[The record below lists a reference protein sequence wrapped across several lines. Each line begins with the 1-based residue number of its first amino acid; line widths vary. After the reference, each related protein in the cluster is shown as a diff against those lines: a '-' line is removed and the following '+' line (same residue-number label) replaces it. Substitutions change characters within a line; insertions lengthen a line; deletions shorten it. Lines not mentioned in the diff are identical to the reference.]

1 MPLHHHS
8 QIGNS
13 LLAAVF
19 VFATFGSSSKNDS
32 QLNDTSKLGI
42 LAMNCINEILSKNC
56 ISPEAT
62 DFLYQLFLNTFHLL
76 QCLLK
81 ENSDENGQLVGLDDE
96 YILKFTEF
104 LRLFVGNHFSRF
116 ECHNAFPVVEF
127 LALLFQYT
135 FKHSSMEML
144 QSCIEIWNLFLDF
157 ILLKKKQRDE
167 KSARETVSKYQTVL
181 VSLASEITVKMQY
194 KFNGASLED
203 NIDEEKLEMNE
214 TENENTFSIVGIETL
229 AKISD
234 VLPEVSPSLFDSP

>member
-1 MPLHHHS
+1 
-8 QIGNS
+8 
-13 LLAAVF
+13 
-19 VFATFGSSSKNDS
+19 
-32 QLNDTSKLGI
+32 
-42 LAMNCINEILSKNC
+42 
-56 ISPEAT
+56 
-62 DFLYQLFLNTFHLL
+62 
-76 QCLLK
+76 
-81 ENSDENGQLVGLDDE
+81 
-96 YILKFTEF
+96 
-104 LRLFVGNHFSRF
+104 
-116 ECHNAFPVVEF
+116 
-127 LALLFQYT
+127 
-135 FKHSSMEML
+135 MEML

-167 KSARETVSKYQTVL
+167 KSARETISKYQTVL